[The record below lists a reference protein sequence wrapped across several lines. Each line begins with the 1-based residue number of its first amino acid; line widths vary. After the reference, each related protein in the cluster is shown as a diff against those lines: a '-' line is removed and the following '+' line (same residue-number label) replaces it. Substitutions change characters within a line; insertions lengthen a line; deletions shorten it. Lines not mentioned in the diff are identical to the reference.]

1 MKGGG
6 AHGDNPGHPMKNP
19 LFRSPAVLVFVLVLG
34 LMANGR
40 AESSLDFNL
49 VNATGYDIKEIYLS
63 PSGQKE
69 WGPNVLKT
77 VLKDSLTLKLSFS
90 QKANSEKWDLKA
102 VYTDGEIAEWSA
114 VKLTGIEKITLYW
127 DKDKG
132 SSATAE

>member
-1 MKGGG
+1 MNDGG
-6 AHGDNPGHPMKNP
+6 ARGDNPGHPMKNP
-19 LFRSPAVLVFVLVLG
+19 ALRSCLVLAFALVLG
-34 LMANGR
+34 LMANAR
-40 AESSLDFNL
+40 AESSLDFSL

-69 WGPNVLKT
+69 WGPNVLKA

-90 QKANSEKWDLKA
+90 QKATAEKWDLKA

-114 VKLTGIEKITLYW
+114 VKLTGIAQITLHW
-127 DKDKG
+127 DKG